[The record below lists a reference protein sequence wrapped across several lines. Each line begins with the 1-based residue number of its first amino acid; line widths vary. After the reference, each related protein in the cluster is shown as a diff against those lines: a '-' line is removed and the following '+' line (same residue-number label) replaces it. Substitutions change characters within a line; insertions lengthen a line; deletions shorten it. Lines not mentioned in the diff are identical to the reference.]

1 MKSMKLMV
9 ISVIC
14 VSFIAAL
21 SGCKGNTNGPGS
33 TEPTGNA
40 VVQGYLFN
48 YKGNDVLLGAKAD
61 DFIAAAGQPDDVFE
75 APSCAFDGVDKI
87 LYYPGFLINTFPD
100 EGVDYILSVEIK
112 DGGVYTAEGLT
123 LGAQRADV
131 IEKYGEAAS
140 ETDTSLIYE
149 KGDMTLSFIFE
160 NDQVSALTYYY
171 KVLS

>member
-1 MKSMKLMV
+1 MKSTKLAV

-14 VSFIAAL
+14 ISFFAAL
-21 SGCKGNTNGPGS
+21 SGCEGNANGSGN
-33 TEPTGNA
+33 TEPTGKA
-40 VVQGYLFN
+40 VVQGYLFKYN
-48 YKGNDVLLGAKAD
+48 GNDVPLGTKAD
-61 DFIAAAGQPDDVFE
+61 DFIASAGQPDDVFE

-87 LYYPGFLINTFPD
+87 LYYPGFLINTFPVD
-100 EGVDYILSVEIK
+100 GVDYILSVEIK

-123 LGAQRADV
+123 LGAARTDV

-149 KGDMTLSFIFE
+149 KGEMTLSFIFE

-171 KVLS
+171 NVLS